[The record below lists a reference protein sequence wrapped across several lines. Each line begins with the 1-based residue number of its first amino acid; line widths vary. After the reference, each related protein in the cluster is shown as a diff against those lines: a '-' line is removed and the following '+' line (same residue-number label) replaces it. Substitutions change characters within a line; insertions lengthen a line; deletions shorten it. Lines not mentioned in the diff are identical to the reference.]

1 MAYTYVYLHPT
12 DSSQIIE
19 CDLGFNYYQ
28 RLDEHDDVDG
38 TEYCLTDVATHEFG
52 HWVSLKDLTI
62 YSGCYSSYS
71 HYTMWEETNKNAHW
85 RESLRCEDK
94 WGLWYTYHGGP

>member
-1 MAYTYVYLHPT
+1 M
-12 DSSQIIE
+12 I
-19 CDLGFNYYQ
+19 
-28 RLDEHDDVDG
+28 DVDG

-71 HYTMWEETNKNAHW
+71 HYTMWAETNKNAHW
-85 RESLRCEDK
+85 RESPTLRGQVGAVVHLSWRSLE
-94 WGLWYTYHGGP
+94 WQN